1 MPIYEYKCK
10 KCGSEFEV
18 FQKISEADAKS
29 CKFCHGPVNKLMS
42 LSSFQLQ
49 GSGWYVTDY
58 AGKKPNVKD
67 EKPGGSE
74 DKKDTVAADVKQSS
88 TDSKATPAASTATAT
103 ATASAKAVVKDSK
116 AKAA

>member
-29 CKFCHGPVNKLMS
+29 CKFCHGPVSKLMS

-58 AGKKPNVKD
+58 AGKKPNLKD
-67 EKPGGSE
+67 DKPGGNE
-74 DKKDTVAADVKQSS
+74 GKKDTVATDAKQASADS
-88 TDSKATPAASTATAT
+88 TTTTAASTTSTATAT
-103 ATASAKAVVKDSK
+103 VTDSK
-116 AKAA
+116 VKAA

>member
-58 AGKKPNVKD
+58 GGKKPNVRD
-67 EKPGGSE
+67 
-74 DKKDTVAADVKQSS
+74 DKSGVSDGNKETIG
-88 TDSKATPAASTATAT
+88 TDSKKSSSDATASPAAAAASTTTAAATST
-103 ATASAKAVVKDSK
+103 APTNSK
-116 AKAA
+116 VKAA

>member
-18 FQKISEADAKS
+18 FQKISETDAKS

-67 EKPGGSE
+67 DKPGANEG
-74 DKKDTVAADVKQSS
+74 KKDTFATDAKQSS
-88 TDSKATPAASTATAT
+88 PDSTATPAATSTATAN
-103 ATASAKAVVKDSK
+103 ASENKV
-116 AKAA
+116 KAA

>member
-18 FQKISEADAKS
+18 FQKITEADAKS

-67 EKPGGSE
+67 DKSGVSE
-74 DKKDTVAADVKQSS
+74 GKKETVAADAKQASTESS
-88 TDSKATPAASTATAT
+88 PTPAEPAASTAAAT
-103 ATASAKAVVKDSK
+103 ATDSK